1 MRAFHRSV
9 LVVSF
14 ALCAVP
20 YTTPAYAG
28 IIASAGIDSSLVQLG
43 AETDG
48 DPAFDTATQGGARAS
63 ASGQFLSSAFTYTG
77 THGCGPGMGLCA
89 TLGLEP
95 SAYAAAHVHTGEARL
110 RSVART
116 SPGAVRAIAV
126 AALVDTLTF
135 DEPITFDIDFDLN
148 ELEIL
153 DDSSSASVYFAL
165 GLEPENDE
173 TFTALFGIEAYL
185 DLNGRTGE
193 DTHTHFIVSPQD
205 FFPFPLPPGTE
216 ITRTFR
222 MVLGAEILG
231 RGAAAADQSV
241 TVGITGAYTSAN
253 GYSYPGQASN
263 GEVPEPG
270 TSWLAVSGLA
280 VVTWARHRLT
290 GRRRNAPLPRGRA

>member
-14 ALCAVP
+14 ALCAAP
-20 YTTPAYAG
+20 YTAPAYAG
-28 IIASAGIDSSLVQLG
+28 IFAGASVNNSFIQLG
-43 AETDG
+43 ADTGG
-48 DPAFDTATQGGARAS
+48 DPAFDTALQGGARAS
-63 ASGQFLSSAFTYTG
+63 ANGQFNSSAFTYTG
-77 THGCGPGMGLCA
+77 THGCAPLTGLCA

-110 RSVART
+110 RAVART
-116 SPGAVRAIAV
+116 SPSAVRAIAV

-148 ELEIL
+148 ELNIL

-165 GLEPENDE
+165 GLEPQNDE
-173 TFTALFGIEAYL
+173 VFTALFGIEAYL

-193 DTHTHFIVSPQD
+193 DTSAHFVVSPQD
-205 FFPFPLPPGTE
+205 FFPFPLPQGTE

-231 RGAAAADQSV
+231 RGVAAADQSV

-253 GYSYPGQASN
+253 GYTYPGQASN

-280 VVTWARHRLT
+280 VVAWARHRLT
-290 GRRRNAPLPRGRA
+290 GRSRGAPFSRRG